1 MPFYTFLKN
10 TMSIR
15 TRKVPQTKTF
25 TWKIVVFSNLCFH
38 ITQRLFLIKVN
49 LWKIGVKR
57 FNISPNLVWPILIKQ
72 NLTQNSKTLF
82 LTRKLLGKTSMTSAT
97 KKAKCTR
104 RKCMRH
110 SFIKLRWN
118 PIKASRL
125 RRNWSRSLLS

>member
-10 TMSIR
+10 TMFIQ

-82 LTRKLLGKTSMTSAT
+82 LTRKLLGKTSTISAT
-97 KKAKCTR
+97 KKAKCTQ
-104 RKCMRH
+104 RKCMRR

-118 PIKASRL
+118 QTKASRL
-125 RRNWSRSLLS
+125 KRNWSRSLLS